1 MNAILKYDLSNSQV
15 LKYIE
20 EYTKDE
26 RERNLLKDRIIKGAL
41 YEDLRCFYGYLSRN
55 EYRKMKDVVYN
66 FEKWLTREVGK
77 DG

>member
-15 LKYIE
+15 LKHIE

-41 YEDLRCFYGYLSRN
+41 YKDLCHFYGYLSIN

-66 FEKWLTREVGK
+66 FEKWLIREVEK
-77 DG
+77 DE

>member
-41 YEDLRCFYGYLSRN
+41 YEDLRVIYGYLSRN

-77 DG
+77 DE

>member
-1 MNAILKYDLSNSQV
+1 MNVILKYDLSNSQV

-41 YEDLRCFYGYLSRN
+41 YKDLCHFYGYLGRN

-66 FEKWLTREVGK
+66 FEKWLQKEIEGE
-77 DG
+77 